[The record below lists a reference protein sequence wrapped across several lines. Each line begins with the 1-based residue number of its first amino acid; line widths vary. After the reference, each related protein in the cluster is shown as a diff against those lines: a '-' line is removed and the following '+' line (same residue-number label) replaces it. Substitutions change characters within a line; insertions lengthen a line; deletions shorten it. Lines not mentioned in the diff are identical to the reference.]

1 MVGGGAFLLAVGAA
15 LELTGI
21 VMSAYSQFGSFDPV
35 CAKCDDPRTPFLITG
50 LVSSL
55 AAGGMIYGG
64 LAVLSAGKGRIRRAK
79 LMKLHMSFGTQQ
91 VMSGMTYQW

>member
-1 MVGGGAFLLAVGAA
+1 
-15 LELTGI
+15 
-21 VMSAYSQFGSFDPV
+21 MSAYSQFGSFDPV

-79 LMKLHMSFGTQQ
+79 LIRMNMSFGAQQ
-91 VMSGMTYQW
+91 VNAGVTYQW